1 MFINAG
7 DFKQALVEHY
17 YAKRAKRNA
26 RSHLNLIHVVDLEM
40 AGLFNPVFNERIAQ
54 GMLGI
59 GLRKIGPFDY
69 ETIFAHVASIFTSR
83 VGLTL
88 SPWSVTI
95 QQNNLRKDVQFGE
108 HQPGGLADSS
118 RWLKRSENHRN
129 QSEKSRTTKWCK
141 NMK

>member
-1 MFINAG
+1 
-7 DFKQALVEHY
+7 
-17 YAKRAKRNA
+17 
-26 RSHLNLIHVVDLEM
+26 
-40 AGLFNPVFNERIAQ
+40 
-54 GMLGI
+54 MLGI

-95 QQNNLRKDVQFGE
+95 QQNNLRQDVQFGGP
-108 HQPGGLADSS
+108 QPGGLADSC

-129 QSEKSRTTKWCK
+129 QSEKSCTTKWCE
-141 NMK
+141 NMKQAFIWHPVGVRSFFLFQPVVFASLRPPATFSQTLRVCFVAIQT